1 MQYNFEWDTAKA
13 KKNLRDHKVSF
24 ERASQVFADP
34 FMLSIGDEVM
44 NMKEEY
50 DFSGGVRGRFYRPNV
65 HLNLPVY
72 LDDDIAEFVQKYAQQ
87 KKVDV
92 QTVVNRILRSNKEML
107 QALQ

>member
-1 MQYNFEWDTAKA
+1 
-13 KKNLRDHKVSF
+13 
-24 ERASQVFADP
+24 
-34 FMLSIGDEVM
+34 VM